1 MVQVEQLMQQVRN
14 QEAQY
19 QALTG
24 NSSFG
29 NIMNDASLRNYLPE
43 QWQNIYDQA
52 RNGGLSGISS
62 SMQSIEQQESMT
74 GAGTPGQQRYYDT
87 LAANKAMNEQAY
99 SATTAR
105 LNNIQAL
112 MQQSNMTQDPAQKA
126 DLQNRM
132 AAEEAMV
139 TNDQTRLQ
147 LTAQLQKAELQL
159 AEQQRDREFK
169 NAFLGNQWRIRHS
182 LDHHHS
188 ACRDRR
194 LPRLSR
200 MGQASTQFAGRSRRT
215 GANWRSR
222 LSSWVRLQ
230 KSLPRRKAGAHH
242 AEKRRGRECE
252 RSRSNASTAAHSH
265 VLRHPC
271 RRSSFSTA

>member
-1 MVQVEQLMQQVRN
+1 MNVNRVRPIVRLLRAGRVVAATFALCAASAVHAQGVPTISPAELAQQMVQVQQLFQQIQN

-52 RNGGLSGISS
+52 KNGSLSGISS
-62 SMQSIEQQESMT
+62 SMRTIEQQEGMT
-74 GAGTPGQQRYYDT
+74 DASTPGQQRYYDT

-105 LNNIQAL
+105 LNNIKQL
-112 MQQSNMTQDPAQKA
+112 MQLSNATQDPAQKA

-139 TNDQTRLQ
+139 TNEQTRMQ
-147 LTAQLQKAELQL
+147 LTAQLQQTELKL
-159 AEQQRDREFK
+159 AEEQRDREFDNALMGK
-169 NAFLGNQWRIRHS
+169 NN
-182 LDHHHS
+182 
-188 ACRDRR
+188 
-194 LPRLSR
+194 
-200 MGQASTQFAGRSRRT
+200 GQ
-215 GANWRSR
+215 
-222 LSSWVRLQ
+222 
-230 KSLPRRKAGAHH
+230 
-242 AEKRRGRECE
+242 
-252 RSRSNASTAAHSH
+252 
-265 VLRHPC
+265 
-271 RRSSFSTA
+271 

>member
-1 MVQVEQLMQQVRN
+1 MTKFLPDVLQPEEGTMNSTDVYPAVTRAADPALAELRLTLRERSTRGGMSLTFRPQWLRPRSSLIVLLCACTFSQARAQGVPTISPAELAQQMVQVEQLMQQVKN
-14 QEAQY
+14 QEDQY

-29 NIMNDASLRNYLPE
+29 NIMNDPSLRNYLPE

-52 RNGGLSGISS
+52 KNGGLSGISS
-62 SMQSIEQQESMT
+62 SMRSIEQQESMT
-74 GAGTPGQQRYYDT
+74 GASTPGQQRYYDT

-99 SATTAR
+99 SATMAR

-147 LTAQLQKAELQL
+147 LTAQLQKTELQL
-159 AEQQRDREFK
+159 AEQQRDREFD
-169 NAFLGNQWRIRHS
+169 NAFLGKTN
-182 LDHHHS
+182 
-188 ACRDRR
+188 
-194 LPRLSR
+194 
-200 MGQASTQFAGRSRRT
+200 GQ
-215 GANWRSR
+215 
-222 LSSWVRLQ
+222 
-230 KSLPRRKAGAHH
+230 
-242 AEKRRGRECE
+242 
-252 RSRSNASTAAHSH
+252 
-265 VLRHPC
+265 
-271 RRSSFSTA
+271 

>member
-1 MVQVEQLMQQVRN
+1 MNNTDVYPAVRRPVEPAFGNLGEAPRARSTGAGMRAFAWLPGITLRARLSVVVLLCACVFSQGYAQGVPTISPAELAQQMVQVEQLMQQVRN

-112 MQQSNMTQDPAQKA
+112 MQQSNLTQDPAQKA

-159 AEQQRDREFK
+159 AEQQRDREFD
-169 NAFLGNQWRIRHS
+169 NAFLGKTN
-182 LDHHHS
+182 
-188 ACRDRR
+188 
-194 LPRLSR
+194 
-200 MGQASTQFAGRSRRT
+200 GQ
-215 GANWRSR
+215 
-222 LSSWVRLQ
+222 
-230 KSLPRRKAGAHH
+230 
-242 AEKRRGRECE
+242 
-252 RSRSNASTAAHSH
+252 
-265 VLRHPC
+265 
-271 RRSSFSTA
+271 

>member
-1 MVQVEQLMQQVRN
+1 MTKFLPDVLQPEEGTMNSTDVYPAVRRSVDPAIRNLREALRARSTRAGMSAFAYLPGITLWPRRSLVALLCACAFSQAHAQGVPTISPAELAQQMMQVEQLGQQIQN
-14 QEAQY
+14 QEDQY
-19 QALTG
+19 RALTG

-52 RNGGLSGISS
+52 KNGGLSGISS
-62 SMQSIEQQESMT
+62 SMRSIEQQESMT
-74 GAGTPGQQRYYDT
+74 GAGAPGQQRYFDT

-99 SATTAR
+99 SATMAR

-147 LTAQLQKAELQL
+147 LTAQLQKTELQL
-159 AEQQRDREFK
+159 AEQQRDREFD
-169 NAFLGNQWRIRHS
+169 NAFLGKTN
-182 LDHHHS
+182 
-188 ACRDRR
+188 
-194 LPRLSR
+194 
-200 MGQASTQFAGRSRRT
+200 GQ
-215 GANWRSR
+215 
-222 LSSWVRLQ
+222 
-230 KSLPRRKAGAHH
+230 
-242 AEKRRGRECE
+242 
-252 RSRSNASTAAHSH
+252 
-265 VLRHPC
+265 
-271 RRSSFSTA
+271 